1 MVRIFAPPEC
11 LDGDRAR
18 LDEHGHRHLIR
29 VLRLETGDALRVFD
43 GRGLEIDAIVEKV
56 GKNTVELSLGAR
68 RRLPPPVATITLLQS
83 PPKNDRMEYIVQK
96 TTELGVSRI
105 VPVLTRQG
113 ILKPSEDKVARWRTI
128 AMEAARQCGRADIPV
143 VDNAI
148 PLDQALTEV
157 PADTLPIMLW
167 EEERSATLRQA
178 LAGTPRQVALL
189 VGPEGGFSQA
199 EADACQDRGFV
210 RASMG
215 PRILRADTAAIV
227 AVALAQAAAGGL
239 D

>member
-11 LDGDRAR
+11 LSGDHAH

-29 VLRLETGDALRVFD
+29 VLRLAKGDALRVFD
-43 GRGLEIDAIVEKV
+43 GRGLEIDAIIEGI
-56 GKNTVELSLGAR
+56 GKHSVDLHLGAR
-68 RRLPPPVATITLLQS
+68 RQLPPPVSTITLLQS

-96 TTELGVSRI
+96 TTELGVTRI

-113 ILKPSEDKVARWRTI
+113 ILKPSDDKVARWRVI
-128 AMEAARQCGRADIPV
+128 AMEAARQCGRADLPV
-143 VDNAI
+143 VDHAT
-148 PLDQALTEV
+148 PLEHALAAT
-157 PADTLPIMLW
+157 PADTSAIMLW
-167 EEERSATLRQA
+167 EEERTTTLRQA
-178 LAGTPRQVALL
+178 LAAGPRRVALL

-199 EADACQDRGFV
+199 EADACRARGFV
-210 RASMG
+210 RASVG